1 MLGMRARHN
10 TIRISGI
17 LVATILIASLFAF
30 SAQQAYAPPPP
41 PIAQFFLCGKMGWEE
56 PPDVHIN
63 TTNEP
68 GLKDFE
74 NGAKITDTKT
84 DASVLIKDAISEYWN
99 GGADVDG
106 EDDDAADSDFIGFVA
121 TVTTGTT
128 DGDADITIKFVDT
141 FTFRANCEVDESS
154 GFITSA
160 TIFMADDS
168 FEDTEMN
175 TEAFGGDDTIKNTA
189 AHELGH
195 AIGLKHT
202 GKPGTLMNSSFFGSI
217 PRFSDDADNPFHTAY
232 MPLGKATLKQ
242 ITRIYD

>member
-41 PIAQFFLCGKMGWEE
+41 AIAQFFLCGKMGWEN
-56 PPDVHIN
+56 PPTVRII

-74 NGAKITDTKT
+74 NGDKQSDDKT
-84 DASVLIKDAISEYWN
+84 LASVLIKDAISEYWN
-99 GGADVDG
+99 EGADVDG
-106 EDDDAADSDFIGFVA
+106 EDDDAADSDFIGFG
-121 TVTTGTT
+121 TVTLATSGTG
-128 DGDADITIKFVDT
+128 DITIVFVNT
-141 FTFRANCEVDESS
+141 FTFRANCVVDEST
-154 GFITSA
+154 GFIESA

-168 FEDTEMN
+168 FETTMN
-175 TEAFGGDDTIKNTA
+175 TSSFGGDDTIKNTA

-202 GKPGTLMNSSFFGSI
+202 GKPGTMMNSSFFGSI
-217 PRFSDDADNPFHTAY
+217 PRFSDADNPFHTAY
-232 MPLGKATLKQ
+232 MPLGKATQKQ